1 MSFQSSFESF
11 AMDVIPHGIT
21 PALTDRLRQLARPL
35 QLDRR
40 ATAKLEAERD
50 QLVFV
55 ACGAIKLVATND
67 LGTEQIVSFHFAG
80 DVASFSRHDAQVMQ
94 IVALRP
100 CELLIFDTREVLALA
115 RQDAQLSEDLTMRAI
130 RSLQN
135 CREHALALGRR
146 SAQERVACFLMAM
159 RKLRAVS
166 TDRGTTL
173 HLPMTRREIADCLG
187 LTVETVS
194 RQFSQLRAAG
204 LIATPSR
211 TIVTLLDPGRL
222 AERTGSASTPI

>member
-1 MSFQSSFESF
+1 MSFQSSFDSF
-11 AMDVIPHGIT
+11 AKEVIPAGIA
-21 PALTDRLRQLARPL
+21 PALVERFRQLARPL

-40 ATAKLEAERD
+40 GTAKLEAERD

-55 ACGAIKLVATND
+55 ACGSIKLVASND
-67 LGTEQIVSFHFAG
+67 LGTEQIISFHFAG
-80 DVASFSRHDAQVMQ
+80 DVASFSVHDAQVMQ
-94 IVALRP
+94 IVALRGS
-100 CELLIFDTREVLALA
+100 ELLVFDTREVLGLA
-115 RQDAQLSEDLTMRAI
+115 RQNAELSERLTMLAI
-130 RSLQN
+130 GSLQH

-146 SAQERVACFLMAM
+146 SAQERVASFLMSM
-159 RKLRAVS
+159 RKLRQVS
-166 TDRGTTL
+166 EDRGKTL

-204 LIATPSR
+204 LIETPSR

-222 AERTGSASTPI
+222 AQCTGSASAPI